1 MVSAVSKHELT
12 DGSRVAVV
20 GGGPAGSLVGY
31 FLRRM
36 ASRAEL
42 ELAVDIYEPRDFAKT
57 GPGGCN
63 MCGGIVSES
72 LVQMLAVEGIILPDS
87 VVRRGIESYVLHT
100 DVGSAAIR
108 SPVEERRIAALYR
121 GGGPK
126 GATVGQWR
134 SFDAFL
140 LGLACQAG
148 CRHVPARVTGL
159 GWTADRRPT
168 VQTAEAGGGTYEL
181 LVGAVG
187 VNSPSLGLFRDL
199 GIGIETPRTS
209 KTFIAEIPLGQEAVE
224 KHLGSAMHAFLLD
237 LPRLQFAALIPKG
250 DYVTV
255 CALGKDLDQET
266 MGRFL
271 ASPPVRACLPGTWDL
286 STVACRCRPQINVGP
301 RGALYGDRVVMVGDC
316 GVSRLYKDG
325 IGAAYRAA
333 KACAVAAFCRG
344 VSRQDFARSYA
355 PRCRQMVF
363 DNRLGKIMFGCSA
376 LVTKVPLLQNAM
388 LSMTRAEQASG
399 SGRNEM
405 SMVLWDLFTGSAPY
419 AAILARAS
427 SPRFLGTFAWHA
439 AKSLFGHPQ
448 RERQDH
454 GSA

>member
-1 MVSAVSKHELT
+1 MGASVSSHELT

-42 ELAVDIYEPRDFAKT
+42 DLAVDIYEPRDFSKA
-57 GPGGCN
+57 GPAGCN

-72 LVQMLAVEGIILPDS
+72 LVQMLAVEGIILPDT

-126 GATVGQWR
+126 GSNVGQWG

-140 LGLACQAG
+140 LGLAVQAG
-148 CRHVPARVTGL
+148 CRHIPARVTGL
-159 GWTADRRPT
+159 EWAADRRPL
-168 VQTAEAGGGTYEL
+168 VRTADGEGGIYEL

-187 VNSPSLGLFRDL
+187 VNSPALSLFRDL
-199 GIGIETPRTS
+199 GVGLEAPKTS

-255 CALGKDLDQET
+255 CALGRDLDPET
-266 MGRFL
+266 MTRFL
-271 ASPPVRACLPGTWDL
+271 ASPPVRACLPGDWDL
-286 STVACRCRPQINVGP
+286 PAMACRCRPAINVGP
-301 RGALYGDRVVMVGDC
+301 RGALYGDRVVLVGDC

-355 PRCRQMVF
+355 PRCRKMVI
-363 DNRLGKIMFGCSA
+363 DNTLGKFMFACSA
-376 LVTKVPLLQNAM
+376 VVTKVPFLQNAM

-399 SGRNEM
+399 SVRNDM

-419 AAILARAS
+419 AEILVRAS

-439 AKSLFGHPQ
+439 ATSLLRSSG
-448 RERQDH
+448 RAGRDN
-454 GSA
+454 GRS

>member
-1 MVSAVSKHELT
+1 MSAEVSSHELT

-31 FLRRM
+31 FLMRM
-36 ASRAEL
+36 ARRAEL
-42 ELAVDIYEPRDFAKT
+42 DLAVDIYEPRDFSRT
-57 GPGGCN
+57 GPAGCN

-72 LVQMLAVEGIILPDS
+72 LVQLLAVEGILLPDT

-100 DVGSAAIR
+100 DAGSAAIR

-126 GATVGQWR
+126 GATVGTWG

-140 LGLACQAG
+140 LGLACQEG
-148 CRHVPARVTGL
+148 CRHIPARVTGL
-159 GWTADRRPT
+159 EWAADRRPT
-168 VQTAEAGGGTYEL
+168 VQTADGRGGTYEL
-181 LVGAVG
+181 LIGAVG
-187 VNSPSLGLFRDL
+187 VNSPALGLFRDL
-199 GIGIETPRTS
+199 GIGLEPPKTS

-224 KHLGSAMHAFLLD
+224 KHLGAAMHAFLLD

-255 CALGKDLDQET
+255 CALGRDLDLET
-266 MGRFL
+266 MTRFM
-271 ASPPVRACLPGTWDL
+271 ASAPVRACLPGTWDL
-286 STVACRCRPQINVGP
+286 AALACRCGPKINIG
-301 RGALYGDRVVMVGDC
+301 RQGALYGDRVVMIGDC

-344 VSRQDFARSYA
+344 VSRQDFAKSYA
-355 PRCRQMVF
+355 PRCRKMVF
-363 DNRLGKIMFGCSA
+363 DNTLGKLMFGCSA
-376 LVTKVPLLQNAM
+376 VVTKTPFLQNAM

-399 SGRNEM
+399 SARTDM
-405 SMVLWDLFTGSAPY
+405 SMILWDLFTGSAPY
-419 AAILARAS
+419 AGILARAAT
-427 SPRFLGTFAWHA
+427 PRFLGTFAWHA
-439 AKSLFGHPQ
+439 AKSLLRHP
-448 RERQDH
+448 RRVCRQN
-454 GSA
+454 GSV